1 MGAKPAVTRESIRES
16 YPRRKAQLDLVGGL
30 WNYVVAR
37 PLSFYVTPLV
47 IRLGFGA
54 NAVTVAGWFLLLFGL
69 PLIAASGA
77 CHSNSIV
84 GTTLL
89 GIWSVLDC
97 VDGNIA
103 RYQGQ
108 CSRFGALLDSL
119 ATMVLQALLPWC
131 VGVALYSADVES
143 SMIAF
148 GLVFPSWCWVAIGA
162 GQSVAVLFS
171 RLVSAR
177 AELGVAKQ
185 DWYNRKI
192 TLWTVLPRAVLGLT
206 VPLLMVAAVVRALG
220 IFLLF
225 YTAYSVAAF
234 IAVVGLA
241 LQKAWLADRH
251 QLNLGRDR

>member
-1 MGAKPAVTRESIRES
+1 LGTKRTVTSESIRES
-16 YPRRKAQLDLVGGL
+16 YPRLKAHLDLVGGL

-37 PLSFYVTPLV
+37 PLSFCVTPLF

-54 NAVTVAGWFLLLFGL
+54 NAVTVVGWFLLLFGL
-69 PLIAASGA
+69 PLIAAGGA
-77 CHSNSIV
+77 CRSNSIV
-84 GTTLL
+84 GVTLL
-89 GIWSVLDC
+89 CIWSVLDC

-119 ATMVLQALLPWC
+119 ATMVLQTLLPWC

-143 SMIAF
+143 SMIAV
-148 GLVFPSWCWVAIGA
+148 GLVFPSWYWVAIGA

-171 RLVSAR
+171 KLVSAR

-192 TLWTVLPRAVLGLT
+192 TMWTVLPRAVLGFTL
-206 VPLLMVAAVVRALG
+206 PLLLAAAVVRALG

-225 YTAYSVAAF
+225 YAAYSLATF
-234 IAVVGLA
+234 IAVIGLA
-241 LQKAWLADRH
+241 LQKAWLADRQ